1 MTGKSVY
8 TCPFC
13 GREHSRIL
21 DLCPESKKRVP
32 EVYRFE
38 GLVIDDKYK
47 LDRRIAEGG
56 MGVVYAGTHLSIG
69 RKIAVKFLHSEIA
82 TSEELITRFK
92 NEARLAASIGHRN
105 IVDIID
111 MGMLRKR
118 VHYIVMEFLDGR
130 DLDATLSVE
139 TRFSPE
145 ESTDLAIQILGGLKA
160 AHRKGIV
167 HRDLKPENI
176 FLVMH
181 PDGERYVK
189 ILDFGISKLLDE
201 TKVKDVKLTHTGM
214 VFGTPRYMS
223 PEQARGRCEVDHRAD
238 LYAVGAIYYE
248 MLCGVPLFVA
258 DNYNELIVDVLTN
271 EPVHL
276 LERNPELPP
285 DLAALVMKAVAKE
298 AGDRFQTA
306 TDFIEA
312 IAPFS
317 SSPVFTRSSSGE
329 IYFSDGRMTFTT
341 GQVLDRQDRTPSEG
355 RGRYGPSPIPTAP
368 KQAPENLKAEIEA
381 FSRLPTIQPDA
392 LSDTGDDMV
401 LLPEESDTNLLAG
414 SGSWSLRPSF
424 PPQTVENSQ
433 VHIRPPRRSR
443 AATFIAAVVAAVVAV
458 AALWAGA
465 GFYSKIRSE
474 APPPG
479 TDKVVVASAAAVKA
493 GPELVEIAID
503 GLPDDARVYVDDVL
517 HAERPVRTGKSD
529 QPRRIKVLQA
539 GETLLDEKVV
549 IMEGMALT
557 VTEPNAAAGEDD
569 GNESGKS
576 DKKKKKKKS
585 KKSTESPGGKKKR
598 SIDMVY
604 PL

>member
-1 MTGKSVY
+1 MTGNSVY

-13 GREHSRIL
+13 GHEHSRIL
-21 DLCPESKKRVP
+21 DLCPESRKRVP

-69 RKIAVKFLHSEIA
+69 RRIAVKFLHSEIA
-82 TSEELITRFK
+82 TSDDLITRFK
-92 NEARLAASIGHRN
+92 NEARLAAAIGHRN

-111 MGMLRKR
+111 MGMLRRR

-130 DLDATLSVE
+130 DLDSTLSVE
-139 TRFSPE
+139 TRFSRE
-145 ESTDLAIQILGGLKA
+145 EATDLAIQILSGLKA

-189 ILDFGISKLLDE
+189 ILDFGISKLLDD
-201 TKVKDVKLTHTGM
+201 TQVKDVKLTHTGM

-223 PEQARGRCEVDHRAD
+223 PEQARGRTEVDHRAD

-248 MLCGVPLFVA
+248 MLSGVPLFTS
-258 DNYNELIVDVLTN
+258 DNYNELIVEVLTN

-285 DLAALVMKAVAKE
+285 DLGALVMMAVSKDPAR
-298 AGDRFQTA
+298 RFQSA
-306 TDFIEA
+306 SEFIEA
-312 IAPFS
+312 IAPYS

-329 IYFSDGRMTFTT
+329 IYFSDGRVTFTT
-341 GQVLDRQDRTPSEG
+341 GQVLDRKDRTPSAG
-355 RGRYGPSPIPTAP
+355 RGRTGPSPAPAAP
-368 KQAPENLKAEIEA
+368 KLAPENLQAEIEA

-392 LSDTGDDMV
+392 LHDTGDDI
-401 LLPEESDTNLLAG
+401 LLMPEESDTNLLAG
-414 SGSWSLRPSF
+414 SGSWSIRPSF
-424 PPQTVENSQ
+424 PPKDVENSQ
-433 VHIRPPRRSR
+433 VHIRPPKRGR
-443 AATFIAAVVAAVVAV
+443 AAVFIAAALAASVAAL
-458 AALWAGA
+458 ALWAGA
-465 GFYSKIRSE
+465 GFYARIKSE
-474 APPPG
+474 ADRPEPG
-479 TDKVVVASAAAVKA
+479 RVAAAPAAVVKA
-493 GPELVEIAID
+493 GPELVEIAFK
-503 GLPDDARVYVDDVL
+503 GLPEDARIYIDDIL
-517 HAERPVRTGKSD
+517 HAERPVKTELSQK
-529 QPRRIKVLQA
+529 PRRIRVLV
-539 GETLLDEKVV
+539 GDETLLDEKAV
-549 IMEGMALT
+549 IMKGMTLPVMQPGTA
-557 VTEPNAAAGEDD
+557 VDREVENA
-569 GNESGKS
+569 SGKS
-576 DKKKKKKKS
+576 GKKKKKS
-585 KKSTESPGGKKKR
+585 KKADESTGGKKKR

>member
-13 GREHSRIL
+13 GHEHSRIL

-82 TSEELITRFK
+82 TSEDLITRFK

-111 MGMLRKR
+111 MGMLRR
-118 VHYIVMEFLDGR
+118 RIHYIVMEFLEGM
-130 DLDATLSVE
+130 DLDTTLSRE
-139 TRFSPE
+139 GRFTQE
-145 ESTDLAIQILGGLKA
+145 EATDLVIQILNGLKA

-176 FLVMH
+176 FLVTH

-189 ILDFGISKLLDE
+189 ILDFGISKLLDDS
-201 TKVKDVKLTHTGM
+201 KVKDVKLTHTGM

-223 PEQARGRCEVDHRAD
+223 PEQARGRTEVDHRAD

-248 MLCGVPLFVA
+248 MLCAVPLFVA

-271 EPVHL
+271 QPVHV
-276 LERNPELPP
+276 LERNPELSP
-285 DLAALVMKAVAKE
+285 DLAALVMKAVSKE
-298 AGDRFQTA
+298 PVDRFQNA
-306 TDFIEA
+306 AEFIEA
-312 IAPFS
+312 IAAFS
-317 SSPVFTRSSSGE
+317 SSPIFTRSSSGE
-329 IYFSDGRMTFTT
+329 IYFSDGRVTFTT
-341 GQVLDRQDRTPSEG
+341 GQVLDRKDRTPSAG
-355 RGRYGPSPIPTAP
+355 RGKPSPIPVAP
-368 KQAPENLKAEIEA
+368 QPVPENLKAEIEA
-381 FSRLPTIQPDA
+381 FSRLPTVHPDA
-392 LSDTGDDMV
+392 LHETGDDI
-401 LLPEESDTNLLAG
+401 LLMPEESDTNLLAG

-424 PPQTVENSQ
+424 PPQDIENSQ
-433 VHIRPPRRSR
+433 VHIRPAKRSR
-443 AATFIAAVVAAVVAV
+443 AVYYLTAAIAAAVAVVA
-458 AALWAGA
+458 LWGGVHFYAGL
-465 GFYSKIRSE
+465 KTE
-474 APPPG
+474 AQQPAPEN
-479 TDKVVVASAAAVKA
+479 VVVASAAAVKA
-493 GPELVEIAID
+493 VPELVDVAIND
-503 GLPDDARVYVDDVL
+503 LPVDAKVYIDDIL
-517 HAERPVRTGKSD
+517 HAERPVKTELSSR
-529 QPRRIKVLQA
+529 PRRIKVMLGA
-539 GETLLDEKVV
+539 ETLLDENVV
-549 IMEGMALT
+549 IMEGMALSIT
-557 VTEPNAAAGEDD
+557 YPEAVEETGQDD
-569 GNESGKS
+569 GQASKA
-576 DKKKKKKKS
+576 KAKKKKKS
-585 KKSTESPGGKKKR
+585 KKADESPSGKKKR